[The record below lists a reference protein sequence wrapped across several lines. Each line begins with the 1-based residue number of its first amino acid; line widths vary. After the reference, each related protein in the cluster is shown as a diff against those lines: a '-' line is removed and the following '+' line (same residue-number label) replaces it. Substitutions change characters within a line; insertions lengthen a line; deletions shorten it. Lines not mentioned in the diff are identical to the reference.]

1 MTFPKGVRPWKIK
14 EFKNA
19 HDNFIQ
25 PLDEDQSFDLFLE
38 DSTFQV
44 LDQFGQYT
52 KTTENLQW
60 IINNALDKQMNLRAM
75 GSGWS
80 LSKVAVSDD
89 TLINT
94 KRLRHK
100 FTLSRE
106 SFHPQV
112 LNNGTATDN
121 FIFLQCGNTILS
133 ISEYLEKKSNP
144 PKCLRTCGA
153 SNGQTLVGAFSTG
166 THGAAFNYGSL
177 QEMIH
182 GIHVVTGPNSH
193 YYIERASN
201 RITSDT
207 FHQKLGAGIILDDAL
222 FNAVLVSFGS
232 FGIIHGVLVE
242 VEDKFL
248 LAQNRGRI
256 AFDEDFANAVVN
268 GDFAFVAGLL
278 ASPYNEKDL
287 YHFDLALNP
296 HDFEYNNPSKGIYVR
311 TMYKQPYRDD
321 YNPIDPVNEGYTYG
335 DDTLGLMQSVLD
347 GIQSS
352 AGFLNRLLIPKLVN
366 SLFDLAYER
375 PEEAIGTI
383 GETFRNT
390 LFRGKLF
397 SAAFGLDCRDF
408 KSAVN
413 LCLEINS
420 NNKLAGI
427 LAFRFVKGS
436 QATLGFT
443 RWEKSC
449 VMEMDGVDAHVNHQF
464 VKLLAEALEKNRIP
478 FTLHW
483 GKINRIMDKEK
494 LKYMYGEERIK
505 SWKQQRSRIMGREIQ
520 ELFNNEF
527 MQLTGLDEYE
537 AYQNR

>member
-1 MTFPKGVRPWKIK
+1 
-14 EFKNA
+14 
-19 HDNFIQ
+19 
-25 PLDEDQSFDLFLE
+25 
-38 DSTFQV
+38 
-44 LDQFGQYT
+44 
-52 KTTENLQW
+52 
-60 IINNALDKQMNLRAM
+60 
-75 GSGWS
+75 
-80 LSKVAVSDD
+80 
-89 TLINT
+89 
-94 KRLRHK
+94 
-100 FTLSRE
+100 
-106 SFHPQV
+106 
-112 LNNGTATDN
+112 
-121 FIFLQCGNTILS
+121 
-133 ISEYLEKKSNP
+133 
-144 PKCLRTCGA
+144 
-153 SNGQTLVGAFSTG
+153 
-166 THGAAFNYGSL
+166 
-177 QEMIH
+177 
-182 GIHVVTGPNSH
+182 
-193 YYIERASN
+193 
-201 RITSDT
+201 
-207 FHQKLGAGIILDDAL
+207 
-222 FNAVLVSFGS
+222 
-232 FGIIHGVLVE
+232 
-242 VEDKFL
+242 
-248 LAQNRGRI
+248 
-256 AFDEDFANAVVN
+256 
-268 GDFAFVAGLL
+268 
-278 ASPYNEKDL
+278 
-287 YHFDLALNP
+287 
-296 HDFEYNNPSKGIYVR
+296 
-311 TMYKQPYRDD
+311 
-321 YNPIDPVNEGYTYG
+321 
-335 DDTLGLMQSVLD
+335 
-347 GIQSS
+347 
-352 AGFLNRLLIPKLVN
+352 
-366 SLFDLAYER
+366 
-375 PEEAIGTI
+375 